1 MNNKFFLLYIALILF
16 TSHVS
21 SALVLNDHNSVY
33 FGIQYKP
40 ARNHLSNLLIKEN
53 TKASDPIK
61 TIEVLA
67 LQHDKTDDP
76 LTAIQTIDNFNIKYD
91 PHYENNRLGFS
102 AIFGYYYNKNFR
114 IESEIFHEVFHLKN
128 EGYKRVGFEKYFALK
143 FKQPTTQQYTHVTLI
158 NNGISTTSALINACH
173 DVLTRAHNI
182 ITYSCLGFGIDI
194 VDFLSKYTTKF
205 SYQAKLGA
213 SYTISHRTSVFTE
226 VYYHGLFG
234 KKFEQLPLNYT
245 QQEPPTITLPQP
257 HSLTTASAILSIAY
271 YGGSV
276 GIKFIL

>member
-40 ARNHLSNLLIKEN
+40 ARNHLSNLLIKDN
-53 TKASDPIK
+53 TKKDEPIK

-67 LQHDKTDDP
+67 LKHDATDN
-76 LTAIQTIDNFNIKYD
+76 LLNSTQTISNFTIKYD

-114 IESEIFHEVFHLKN
+114 IESEISHEVFHLKN

-143 FKQPTTQQYTHVTLI
+143 FKQQPSLQQYTHVTLI

-213 SYTISHRTSVFTE
+213 SYTISYRTSVFTE
-226 VYYHGLFG
+226 IFYHGLFG

-245 QQEPPTITLPQP
+245 QQDPTPHQP
-257 HSLTTASAILSIAY
+257 HLLTTASAILSIAY